1 GRAAGPRRCRRPP
14 GAHPVRYRR
23 AGHRDRPAA
32 GGDRAAPT
40 GRQARAGPRERG
52 HHARG
57 PALARRPGW
66 AGPLHPGVRLP
77 RDEPLEE
84 GRDHRLGQALD
95 RGAGPR
101 TTRARGRRRGPGHN
115 PLTTT
120 PRPRRRKDTMELEDL
135 LEALDAGE
143 RIEGN
148 SPLHEVMHR
157 TSQEALRVTG
167 ELNTGYHEP
176 ARIRELL
183 SELTGTEVDA
193 SVTLFPPLHSD
204 FG

>member
-1 GRAAGPRRCRRPP
+1 
-14 GAHPVRYRR
+14 
-23 AGHRDRPAA
+23 
-32 GGDRAAPT
+32 
-40 GRQARAGPRERG
+40 
-52 HHARG
+52 
-57 PALARRPGW
+57 
-66 AGPLHPGVRLP
+66 
-77 RDEPLEE
+77 
-84 GRDHRLGQALD
+84 
-95 RGAGPR
+95 
-101 TTRARGRRRGPGHN
+101 
-115 PLTTT
+115 
-120 PRPRRRKDTMELEDL
+120 MELEDL

-204 FG
+204 FGKNLRIGKNVFVNSGCRFQDQGGVSIGDDALIGHNLVVATLNHPVDPSRRADLVPAPVTIGRNVWIGANVTILPGVTIGEDAVVAATSLVTRDVPAGMLVMGSPAGVGRPGTVEG